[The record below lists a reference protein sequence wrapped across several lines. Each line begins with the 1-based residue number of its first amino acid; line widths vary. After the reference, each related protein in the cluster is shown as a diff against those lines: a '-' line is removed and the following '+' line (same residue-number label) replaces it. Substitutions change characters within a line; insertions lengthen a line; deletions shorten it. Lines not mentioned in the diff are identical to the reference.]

1 MNELVTKSQID
12 QAYQVL
18 KPVVKKTLLEYDPY
32 LSKQYEANI
41 YLKREDLQVVRS
53 FKLRG
58 AYYAI
63 SQLSKEALKKGVVCA
78 SAGNHAQGVAYT
90 CEKME
95 IPATIFMPVT
105 TPNQKINQVKSFG
118 GDKVTIQ
125 LIGDTFD
132 QSKEAAEEFCQ
143 ENQMS
148 FINPFNDLD
157 VIKGQGTVA
166 AEIIEQL
173 EEEEA
178 DYLFAPVGG
187 GGLISGVGA
196 YFKEVSPQTKLI
208 AVEPTEANSMEMALE
223 MNQPFQLKKLDKFV
237 DGAAVREV
245 GALTFEHGK
254 AFIDK
259 ACVVP
264 VGEVCSTIL
273 SLYTKQAIV
282 VEPAGALSVTA
293 LKYHAD
299 DIKGKTVVCII
310 SGGNNDI
317 QRMPE
322 IEERSLIH
330 EGMKH
335 YFIVNF
341 PQRAGALKE
350 FVSYVLGPA
359 DDITKFE
366 YTKKINR
373 GSGPVIIGV
382 LLNDKDDYDSLIER
396 LSLFDPH
403 YINLQKNES
412 LYTLLV

>member
-1 MNELVTKSQID
+1 MTKSQIEK
-12 QAYQVL
+12 AYQVL
-18 KPVVKKTLLEYDPY
+18 NPVVKKTGLEYDPY
-32 LSKQYEANI
+32 LSKLYEANV
-41 YLKREDLQVVRS
+41 YLKREDLQLVRS

-63 SQLSKEALKKGVVCA
+63 SQLSNEVLKKGVVCA

-105 TPNQKINQVKSFG
+105 TPNQKINQVKMFG
-118 GDKVTIQ
+118 GAHVSIQ
-125 LIGDTFD
+125 LVGDTFD
-132 QSKEAAEEFCQ
+132 QSKEAAEVFCKQ
-143 ENQMS
+143 NQMS
-148 FINPFNDLD
+148 FINPFDDLN
-157 VIKGQGTVA
+157 VIRGQGTVA
-166 AEIIEQL
+166 VEIFEQL
-173 EEEEA
+173 EEERV
-178 DYLFAPVGG
+178 DYMFAPVGG

-196 YFKEVSPQTKLI
+196 YLKGISPQTKLI
-208 AVEPTEANSMEMALE
+208 AVEPIQANSMEMALE
-223 MNQPFQLKKLDKFV
+223 NNGPFPLTNLDKFV

-245 GALTFEHGK
+245 GNLTFKHGK
-254 AFIDK
+254 AFIDE

-264 VGEVCSTIL
+264 VGDVCSTIL

-293 LKYHAD
+293 LKYYKEK
-299 DIKGKTVVCII
+299 IKGKTVVCII

-322 IEERSLIH
+322 IEERSLIY

-335 YFIVNF
+335 YFIVDF

-350 FVSYVLGPA
+350 FVSYVLGPS

-366 YTKKINR
+366 YTKKMSR
-373 GSGPVIIGV
+373 GSGPVIIGI
-382 LLNDKDDYDSLIER
+382 LLSDKDDYDDLIER
-396 LSLFDPH
+396 LSLFDSN
-403 YINLQKNES
+403 YIDLQKNET